1 MASIKISELRPVGS
15 ELFQDSESFLN
26 ELNDRDLDIRG
37 GGDVN
42 ISVLSQYSYS
52 YGISILT
59 QSVVTVKTYNSPKS
73 FFF

>member
-42 ISVLSQYSYS
+42 ISVLSQYTASV
-52 YGISILT
+52 GISIYT
-59 QSVVTVKTYNSPKS
+59 QSVVTVKTYNSPKT

>member
-15 ELFQDSESFLN
+15 ELFQDAESFLN

-42 ISVLSQYSYS
+42 ISVLSQFTATV
-52 YGISILT
+52 GISIKT
-59 QSVVTVKTYNSPKS
+59 YSVVTVKTYNSPQS
-73 FFF
+73 FFY